1 MAICSPEMQAFRKVY
16 SNLVFGIQHLE
27 QLAAQLYSHAVIDRD
42 VLQVVQATETP
53 TFHKTAQLLASVE
66 DYIKTNPS
74 ALGLFLSTLGE
85 EPSLVHFADALF
97 DECREC
103 VNCSVLKV
111 QESIS
116 TVNACPGKK

>member
-1 MAICSPEMQAFRKVY
+1 M
-16 SNLVFGIQHLE
+16 FGIQHPE
-27 QLAAQLYSHAVIDRD
+27 QLATQLYSHAVIDRD
-42 VLQVVQATETP
+42 VLQVVRQATETP

-74 ALGLFLSTLGE
+74 ALGLFLSTLRE

-97 DECREC
+97 DECPEC

-111 QESIS
+111 QESL
-116 TVNACPGKK
+116 